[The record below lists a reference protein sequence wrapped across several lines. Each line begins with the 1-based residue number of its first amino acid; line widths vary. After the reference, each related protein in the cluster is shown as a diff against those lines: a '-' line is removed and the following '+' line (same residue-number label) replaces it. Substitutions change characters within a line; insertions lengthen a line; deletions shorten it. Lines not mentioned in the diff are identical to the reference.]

1 VSDDKKSHGH
11 VYKYKSYDEYKKE
24 QQGAASR
31 KWGNSFVDPNSL
43 KKLVLSYISD
53 NFNIKP
59 KLILCHGTRRG
70 EEQKVFLDFYSKDND
85 DLQVIGTEIM
95 SGVEDRLIK
104 EKQPGANHT
113 ITWDFHDVKDEWINN
128 VDIIY
133 SNSFDHSWKPE
144 ECLDTWMSC
153 LNKTGLCI
161 IEYDDICD
169 GGLGGSVDCFGA
181 TLEEYKQLIS
191 KKYDIVDILKNDNI
205 KDKSTSHRGDG
216 KRNYIIIRNK

>member
-1 VSDDKKSHGH
+1 MSDDKKSHGH
-11 VYKYKSYDEYKKE
+11 VYEYKSYDEYKKE

-95 SGVEDRLIK
+95 SDVEDRLIK
-104 EKQPGANHT
+104 
-113 ITWDFHDVKDEWINN
+113 
-128 VDIIY
+128 
-133 SNSFDHSWKPE
+133 
-144 ECLDTWMSC
+144 
-153 LNKTGLCI
+153 
-161 IEYDDICD
+161 
-169 GGLGGSVDCFGA
+169 
-181 TLEEYKQLIS
+181 
-191 KKYDIVDILKNDNI
+191 
-205 KDKSTSHRGDG
+205 
-216 KRNYIIIRNK
+216 